1 MLMGNQPQDEFSR
14 ARGEDARPV
23 LLRRVGGRAELSL
36 EAEELEWEPSPDPRE
51 KYSMRVTT
59 TGFSYM
65 IGGNVLGSWFGCAQS
80 LKGSRSGGSRR
91 SFGDC

>member
-1 MLMGNQPQDEFSR
+1 M
-14 ARGEDARPV
+14 
-23 LLRRVGGRAELSL
+23 RRVGSGAELFL
-36 EAEELEWEPSPDPRE
+36 EVEELEREPSSDPRE

-59 TGFSYM
+59 SGFSYM
-65 IGGNVLGSWFGCAQS
+65 IGGNALGSWFGCAES